1 MKTLNLEKVTNEVE
15 RLCVE
20 ANQRIGTGVLNK
32 IKAALHTEKSPVAK
46 NVLEQI
52 IINDEIALN
61 EEVPM
66 CQDTGLVVIFIEV
79 GTELKISGDVY
90 GAIQEGVRRGY
101 KKGYLRNSIVR
112 HPLDRVNTQ
121 DNTPAVI
128 HTKLVHGSDTIK
140 IIVAPKGGGSENM
153 SLVKMLKP
161 ADGIEGVKALI
172 VETIKNAG
180 GNPCPPITVGVG
192 IGGSFEKAAL
202 LAKES
207 LMRDINDES
216 PDPINAS
223 LERELLRLINN
234 TGIGPLGLGGS
245 TTALAVKV
253 ETYPCHIASLPVAI
267 NLNCHAARHKEVIL
281 GGE

>member
-1 MKTLNLEKVTNEVE
+1 MKTLNLEKVINEVE
-15 RLCVE
+15 RLCIE
-20 ANQRIGTGVLNK
+20 ANQRIGEGVLNK

-52 IINDEIALN
+52 IINDDIALN

-90 GAIQEGVRRGY
+90 SAIQEGVRRGY
-101 KKGYLRNSIVR
+101 KKGYLRNSIVK
-112 HPLDRVNTQ
+112 HPLDRINTK

-128 HTKLVHGSDTIK
+128 HTKLIPDSDKIK

-216 PDPINAS
+216 SNPVNAS
-223 LERELLRLINN
+223 LEKELLRLINN
-234 TGIGPLGLGGS
+234 TGIGPLGLGGT